1 MAIIFKPFNAKTV
14 PLAGINLIEASAGTG
29 KTYSIALLV
38 LRLIIEKEIPVKE
51 ILMVTFTKAAVAE
64 LEERIRLFVRNANKQ
79 AQSQE
84 LLNDDIGKL
93 LASAIAQTSHQNV
106 QDLLKNAVLFLDET
120 SVLTIHS
127 FCQLTLT
134 EFAFETQ
141 QLFGAELLQDTETIL
156 QDEVNQFWRSN
167 VTNINSALLAYLI
180 PQGLSRENI
189 NKAVNEHIG
198 GKRFFL
204 YDENEEYRLDE
215 KEVEETILTMNS
227 LEIQKNELWEN
238 LEDYVA
244 NNAQTIITKSQK
256 NKYCSENALPLLP
269 IPNTFLIFLWTKRD
283 KVNIVKMY
291 QNILDDLKIWDDI
304 TQQINQIIQQII
316 DKITCNAINQV
327 SVGVNNY
334 KLRNNQL
341 SFDDLISNLNHAIL
355 NPNNSKLIEGLQN
368 KYKAV
373 FIDEFQDTDRKQYQ
387 IFDTA
392 FNTNTIVFYIGDPKQ
407 SIYAWRKADIFTYFE
422 AQKTAHNCYSMNQN
436 FRSSTNYIDAM
447 NLFFAIEDPF
457 HFKGSE
463 QTIDYIDV
471 ESPKPNTKGNLFNGN
486 DIEVPIT
493 ITTLNNKDDIAL
505 GVANQI
511 SELLKS
517 NSTFFIHR
525 ELVTKS
531 EPATQNESKSLTNT
545 QPVTQSEA
553 KSLIKTSPIKPSD
566 IGILVR
572 TKNDGQKIQA
582 QLTKL
587 GIPSIAITEAKILQS
602 AEATNMLYF
611 LMAVANISR
620 SNINRALLSPFT
632 GFGKTEI
639 LALNIQQAT
648 ELFRKYQTLWQ
659 TDGVFTTIK
668 TFMAD
673 YQTVKNLTQQNEL
686 QTLTNLQQLTE
697 LLHKTQSSKKLND
710 LDVISWLTRGINGQ
724 ANDGDEYEQ
733 RIESDEEAVKI
744 VTIHKSKGLEYN
756 IVFAPYLDF
765 MLARKHTYK
774 KTRICTIR
782 NPENKFYQS
791 FTNYDALNDEE
802 KVLHDQ
808 QEKQENSRL
817 IYVTITRAVYKCF
830 VYSTDG
836 KDSPLVYFID
846 ALKDADSNLVTQT
859 KIYPIAT
866 PLLPLASNNSP
877 ITTKNLT
884 INFQLQQKYWYK
896 LSYSFL
902 KAPYVNH
909 PTIKSNQKLDAYGN
923 FIFNDLA
930 KGAKTGNMLHNIFE
944 NIQLDNPKTWSRAI
958 INAIKGFAIKETEN
972 FSAKLLE
979 MLQHTL
985 NANIN
990 IDGESFKLSA
1000 INAQKCINELEFDFP
1015 VSPFKIPQLKTLE
1028 DENTEIS
1035 LNTGSNLE
1043 GVMNGKID
1051 LFFEHQNKYYV
1062 LDWKSN
1068 FLGDSL
1074 ENYQNA
1080 ALNQAMNQ
1088 SNYHLQYLIYTLA
1101 CKKYL
1106 RSRLPNFNYEKQFG
1120 GVIYLFVRGV
1130 REGLDTGVFVNKP
1143 SLQKIQILAEMLGE

>member
-1 MAIIFKPFNAKTV
+1 MAITFKPFDAKTV

-64 LEERIRLFVRNANKQ
+64 LEERIRLFVRKAYKQ

-93 LASAIAQTSHQNV
+93 LASAIEQTSHQNV

-167 VTNINSALLAYLI
+167 VTNIDTELLTLLLNNKLCRDEI
-180 PQGLSRENI
+180 K
-189 NKAVNEHIG
+189 KAVQQHLSGKKFFIYDDNE
-198 GKRFFL
+198 
-204 YDENEEYRLDE
+204 DYRLDE
-215 KEVEETILTMNS
+215 KEVEETILTINS

-238 LEDYVA
+238 LEDYVLEHIERLKKISLENGYAKKTILA
-244 NNAQTIITKSQK
+244 NFDDATDCLNFINTNSSAYIKKLYPDIL
-256 NKYCSENALPLLP
+256 ELLESC
-269 IPNTFLIFLWTKRD
+269 NF
-283 KVNIVKMY
+283 
-291 QNILDDLKIWDDI
+291 I
-304 TQQINQIIQQII
+304 TQQINQITQQVIN
-316 DKITCNAINQV
+316 KISCNAINQV
-327 SVGVNNY
+327 SEGVNNY

-341 SFDDLISNLNHAIL
+341 SYDDLISNLNKAIL
-355 NPNNSKLIEGLQN
+355 KSDNSKLIEGLQL

-392 FNTNTIVFYIGDPKQ
+392 FNQKTIVFYIGDPKQ

-422 AQKTAHNCYSMNQN
+422 AQKAAYNCYEMNQN
-436 FRSSTNYIDAM
+436 FRSSRGYIDAM
-447 NLFFAIEDPF
+447 NLFFAIEDAF

-463 QTIDYIDV
+463 QTIDYVIVD
-471 ESPKPNTKGNLFNGN
+471 SPTPNTKANLLN
-486 DIEVPIT
+486 DNQFEVPIT
-493 ITTLNNKDDIAL
+493 LTVLSKNEEIENA
-505 GVANQI
+505 VANQI
-511 SELLKS
+511 SELLKP
-517 NSTFFIHR
+517 NSPFVIQ
-525 ELVTKS
+525 S
-531 EPATQNESKSLTNT
+531 EP
-545 QPVTQSEA
+545 VTLSEA
-553 KSLIKTSPIKPSD
+553 KSLINTQPVIQSNAMNPQNTRPIKPSD

-572 TKNDGQKIQA
+572 TKGQGKAIQS

-587 GIPSIAITEAKILQS
+587 GIPSVAITEAKILQS

-611 LMAVANISR
+611 LEAVADISR

-632 GFGKTEI
+632 GYQKLQI
-639 LALNIQQAT
+639 LALDVQHAT
-648 ELFRKYQTLWQ
+648 QLFRKYKTLWD

-673 YQTVKNLTQQNEL
+673 YDTVKNLSQQNAL

-697 LLHKTQSSKKLND
+697 LLHKTQTSKKLSD
-710 LDVISWLTRGINGQ
+710 LDLINWLKRGTEGQ
-724 ANDGDEYEQ
+724 ANDGDEYQQ
-733 RIESDEEAVKI
+733 RIENDEEAVKI
-744 VTIHKSKGLEYN
+744 VTIHSSKGLEYN

-765 MLARKHTYK
+765 APTTKHTF
-774 KTRICTIR
+774 C
-782 NPENKFYQS
+782 S
-791 FTNYDALNDEE
+791 FREPQTGQYVNIAKADLTEE
-802 KVLHDQ
+802 QVEIVKQ
-808 QEKQENSRL
+808 QEDQENSRL
-817 IYVTITRAVYKCF
+817 IYVAITRAVYKCF
-830 VYSTDG
+830 IYRNNYYKTSALTHFTKVLNKDNPNLIIQTNEYPTENHYSPIITSL
-836 KDSPLVYFID
+836 SPLP
-846 ALKDADSNLVTQT
+846 ATQ
-859 KIYPIAT
+859 
-866 PLLPLASNNSP
+866 SP
-877 ITTKNLT
+877 V
-884 INFQLQQKYWYK
+884 NFQLQQKYWYK

-902 KAPYVNH
+902 KAPYANH
-909 PTIKSNQKLDAYGN
+909 PTIKSNQKLNAYGN

-944 NIQLDNPKTWSRAI
+944 NIHLDNPKTWPRALN
-958 INAIKGFAIKETEN
+958 NAIKGFAIKETEN

-979 MLQHTL
+979 MLHHTL
-985 NANIN
+985 NATIN
-990 IDGESFKLSA
+990 IDGESFRLSA
-1000 INAQKCINELEFDFP
+1000 VNAQKCINELEFDFT

-1028 DENTEIS
+1028 DENIEIS

-1051 LFFEHQNKYYV
+1051 LFFEHQGKYYV

-1068 FLGDSL
+1068 FLGDSI
-1074 ENYQNA
+1074 ENYKNA

-1088 SNYHLQYLIYTLA
+1088 NNYHLQYLIYTLA

-1106 RSRLPNFNYEKQFG
+1106 ESRLPNFDYETQFG
-1120 GVIYLFVRGV
+1120 GVIYVFVRGV
-1130 REGLDTGVFVNKP
+1130 REGLDDGIFVNKP
-1143 SLQKIQILAEMLGE
+1143 SEQKIHLLAKILGE